1 MPPPVDRAAA
11 DLLLTILESTTGKIA
26 GTVLSDYHAKSSVQ
40 LLAANLLQP
49 DDHVA
54 AAASLADHDDEPV
67 SLIWS
72 AERKGYGYFSPYAG
86 WVHIPKERLT
96 LFRVNY
102 PILHAR
108 LLVQVDVASRG
119 GATAL
124 VPGVLWEIG
133 DARVGRRRQRVPMW
147 FARRLSDRRVW
158 EKVAEAARRRP
169 STQIRLLL
177 TSTPTARLAG
187 PALPGQVIVPVSD
200 AIDLNAGI
208 EIKRDILAAFLD
220 GTPPAGVH
228 EIIHLSPSGQQL
240 VINGNVTINFKSDIH
255 IAIVRKLVQ
264 GFKDGKR
271 FGARELL
278 DHAQSSAN
286 TLRQAFGSQRW
297 AKLEPWLKSEN
308 GLWGFE
314 L

>member
-1 MPPPVDRAAA
+1 MPSPVDRAAA

-49 DDHVA
+49 DGHVA
-54 AAASLADHDDEPV
+54 AAASLVDHDDEPV
-67 SLIWS
+67 SLIWC
-72 AERKGYGYFSPYAG
+72 AERKGYGYFSPSAG
-86 WVHIPKERLT
+86 WVHLPKERLA

-102 PILHAR
+102 PVLLSR
-108 LLVQVDVASRG
+108 LLVQIDVASRG
-119 GATAL
+119 GATAI
-124 VPGVLWEIG
+124 VPEVLWEIG
-133 DARVGRRRQRVPMW
+133 DARIGRRRQRVPMW
-147 FARRLSDRRVW
+147 FARRLSDRGVW
-158 EKVAEAARRRP
+158 EQVAEAVRQRP
-169 STQIRLLL
+169 TTQIRLLL
-177 TSTPTARLAG
+177 TSTPTARLPE
-187 PALPGQVIVPVSD
+187 PALSGHVIVPVSD

-208 EIKRDILAAFLD
+208 AINRDILAALLD
-220 GTPPAGVH
+220 GTSSAGVH
-228 EIIHLSPSGQQL
+228 ERLYLSPSGQQL
-240 VINGNVTINFKSDIH
+240 VINGNVTINFKSVIH
-255 IAIVRKLVQ
+255 IAVVRKLAQ

-278 DHAQSSAN
+278 DHTQSSAK

-297 AKLEPWLKSEN
+297 AELEPWLKSEN

>member
-1 MPPPVDRAAA
+1 MPSPVDRAAA

-72 AERKGYGYFSPYAG
+72 AERKGYGYFSPCAG
-86 WVHIPKERLT
+86 WVHIPKERLA

-102 PILHAR
+102 LVLLAR

-133 DARVGRRRQRVPMW
+133 DARIGRCRQRVPMW
-147 FARRLSDRRVW
+147 FARRLSDRGAW

-169 STQIRLLL
+169 TTQIRLLL

-200 AIDLNAGI
+200 AIDLNADMAI
-208 EIKRDILAAFLD
+208 NRDILAAFLD

-228 EIIHLSPSGQQL
+228 ERIHLSPSGQQL

-255 IAIVRKLVQ
+255 IAVARKLVQ
-264 GFKDGKR
+264 GFKDGRR

-278 DHAQSSAN
+278 DHAQSSVK
-286 TLRQAFGSQRW
+286 TLRQAFGPQRW
-297 AKLEPWLKSEN
+297 AELEPWLKSEN